1 MYKDDFSKL
10 EELIEYV
17 KKDKHISGSDAST
30 ANRYPVRFVLFD
42 NFRDSFEFVSIM
54 QDQFGCMV
62 KSVNDWMDSD
72 YSDVI
77 VTYSRLADKIIAFA
91 RQSSLQDC
99 VVAPFSEL
107 ARFYDNKDNFEFDA
121 LVSTIKGIESTNL
134 AFADQQRIYIP
145 IVGLEGKTLK
155 FKHDSQIFIWY
166 FKNGDRQLNYRL
178 VLTDGTTYGV
188 QGLEEKFTLVTNVRE
203 WLQVWRDKNAGVD
216 IISTSS
222 ALYANAGFAQPD
234 NAFTFCA
241 CSNVYDFLVNGLALD
256 FGSIEYR
263 EKEEKYWLRLAQEIN
278 ISNFSFEKFFNK
290 YFHVDDLAD
299 HNVFLKIWFDCKDD
313 FEKWLLTNYYAE
325 KSCQKSYLRW
335 VIKASASYTNYDFF
349 AAVALTVF
357 GLEEEEK
364 YLEERAECLYQATQK
379 QVCLTKKIQEIL
391 IDRLQHLA
399 SEKGFSTAIRY
410 FSPLTEAEKLL
421 ALRWLGEGKI
431 TRDEVKLFFSDLYH
445 YLGKSF
451 EGKNNSQKWLSDY
464 IAAYKQCKISNNFSK
479 ILEDGINEHNASE
492 VTFNQWYQDFKTTK
506 TVLSGRSDI
515 EVYYWIDG
523 LGIDWISYISELL
536 DKEENIYLNEVC
548 IARAL
553 YPTTTAVNKLSLVDL
568 SGNKLQKI
576 GDLDTHAH
584 KQGNKYPDYI
594 MEEIHIVK
602 EAIKRILSE
611 YAGKK
616 IAIVSDHGLTALS
629 QFKEGLNL
637 AGVES
642 DHGGRIAIRKKNE
655 AVSDNCYVVLDDHQ
669 TMCALRHESL
679 CSKIPNGQC
688 AHGGCTPE
696 EALVPVFII
705 SSQRND
711 SKYVVEL
718 KTEKVLGTN
727 PVVEY
732 EIKGLSTNE
741 DLYLVYN
748 NERYELT
755 PQADNLYCSSP
766 LNLKEGIA
774 EVVLYIGTDK
784 FSSRIEM
791 NLGAEED
798 DLFDF

>member
-17 KKDKHISGSDAST
+17 KYDKHIGGSDAST
-30 ANRYPVRFVLFD
+30 ADRYPVRFVLFD
-42 NFRDSFEFVSIM
+42 NFRDSFEFVSMM
-54 QDQFGCMV
+54 QDRFGCMV
-62 KSVNDWMDSD
+62 KSVNDWMDDD
-72 YSDVI
+72 YDDVI
-77 VTYSRLADKIIAFA
+77 VTYSRLADEIMAFT
-91 RQSSLQDC
+91 RRSSLQDY
-99 VVAPFSEL
+99 VIAPFSEL
-107 ARFYDNKDNFEFDA
+107 ARFYDNKDNFEYDA
-121 LVSTIKGIESTNL
+121 LVSTIKGIESMPQ
-134 AFADQQRIYIP
+134 AFAVQQRIYIP

-155 FKHDSQIFIWY
+155 FKHNSQIFIWY
-166 FKNGDRQLNYRL
+166 YKNVDRQLNYKL

-188 QGLEEKFTLVTNVRE
+188 QGLEEKFTLVGNVRE
-203 WLQVWRDKNAGVD
+203 WLQVWRDKNAKSQ

-241 CSNVYDFLVNGLALD
+241 CSNVYDFLVKGLALD

-263 EKEEKYWLRLAQEIN
+263 EEEEKYWLRLAQEIN
-278 ISNFSFEKFFNK
+278 VNNFSFEKFFNK
-290 YFHVDDLAD
+290 YFHIDDLAD

-325 KSCQKSYLRW
+325 KSCQKGYLCQ
-335 VIKASASYTNYDFF
+335 VIKAAESYSKYDFF

-364 YLEERAECLYQATQK
+364 YLEERAECLQQATQK
-379 QVCLTKKIQEIL
+379 QVCLTKRMQEIL
-391 IDRLQHLA
+391 IDRLQYLA
-399 SEKGFSTAIRY
+399 HEKGFSTAIRY

-421 ALRWLGEGKI
+421 ALCWLGEGKI
-431 TRDEVKLFFSDLYH
+431 TRNEVKSFFPDLYH

-451 EGKNNSQKWLSDY
+451 GGKNNSQKWLPDY
-464 IAAYKQCKISNNFSK
+464 IAVYKQCKISNNCSK
-479 ILEDGINEHNASE
+479 ILEDVINEHNASE
-492 VTFNQWYQDFKTTK
+492 VAFNQWYQDFKTTK

-536 DKEENIYLNEVC
+536 DKEDNIYLNEVY

-553 YPTTTAVNKLSLVDL
+553 YPTTTAVNKPSLFDL
-568 SGNKLQKI
+568 SDNKLQKI

-594 MEEIHIVK
+594 MEEMHIVK
-602 EAIKRILSE
+602 EAIKKILSE

-679 CSKIPNGQC
+679 CSKIPIGQS

-711 SKYVVEL
+711 NKYVVEL
-718 KTEKVLGTN
+718 KTEKVSGIN

-732 EIKGLSTNE
+732 EIKGLLTN
-741 DLYLVYN
+741 DIPYIIYN
-748 NERYELT
+748 NEKYGLT
-755 PQADNLYCSSP
+755 LQAGDLYRSAPINLA
-766 LNLKEGIA
+766 EGVRDI
-774 EVVLYIGTDK
+774 VLCIGTDK
-784 FSSRIEM
+784 FSSQIAM

-798 DLFDF
+798 NLFDF